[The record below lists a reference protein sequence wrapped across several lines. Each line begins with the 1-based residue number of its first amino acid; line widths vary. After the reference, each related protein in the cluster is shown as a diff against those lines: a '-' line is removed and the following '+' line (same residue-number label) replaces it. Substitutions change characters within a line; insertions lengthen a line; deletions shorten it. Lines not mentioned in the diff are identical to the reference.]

1 MSDSTPRTLPVLQPR
16 DLTPDPVFPRVG
28 IVGLGLMGGSLALAL
43 RERYPRVLV
52 VGVDRKDV
60 LEEAMRRH
68 AIDVA
73 ADDLNMLAEVDLVV
87 LAAPVRENLRLLDG
101 IAEAVSGEAVV
112 TDLSSTKQAVV
123 EAARVLPARLS
134 FVGGHPMA
142 GAARG
147 GFSQARPDLYEGRP
161 WLLTPSAET
170 PVDVLQRVQAFATGV
185 GGVVS
190 TVSAEAHDHLLAYLS
205 HLPQL
210 TVSALMALVGG
221 AVRDPGLALAGRGL
235 VDTTRL
241 ASSPADIWQDI
252 AATNAAELGRALDAL
267 IAALTT
273 LRNDLGEG
281 RVLAGTFEEAARWR
295 AVLMHDRNS

>member
-1 MSDSTPRTLPVLQPR
+1 MSDSTPRTLPVVQPR
-16 DLTPDPVFPRVG
+16 DLTPDPVFARVG

-43 RERYPRVLV
+43 RERYPRALV

-73 ADDLNMLAEVDLVV
+73 ADDLGMLAEVDLVV
-87 LAAPVRENLRLLDG
+87 LAAPVRENIRLLAGLPD
-101 IAEAVSGEAVV
+101 AVPGEAVI
-112 TDLSSTKQAVV
+112 TDLSSTKQAIV
-123 EAARVLPARLS
+123 EAARALPARLA

-147 GFSQARPDLYEGRP
+147 GFEHARPDLYQDRP
-161 WLLTPSAET
+161 WLLTPSEGT
-170 PVDVLQRVQAFATGV
+170 PVDALHRVQAFAAGV

-190 TVSAEAHDHLLAYLS
+190 TVAPAAHDQLLAYLS

-210 TVSALMALVGG
+210 AVSALMALVGG
-221 AVRDPGLALAGRGL
+221 VVRDPGLALAGRGL

-252 AATNAAELGRALDAL
+252 AATNAVELGRALDAL
-267 IAALTT
+267 IATLTA
-273 LRNDLGEG
+273 LRNDLGAGEA
-281 RVLAGTFEEAARWR
+281 LADTFEEAARWR
-295 AVLMHDRNS
+295 AVLMHDRKS